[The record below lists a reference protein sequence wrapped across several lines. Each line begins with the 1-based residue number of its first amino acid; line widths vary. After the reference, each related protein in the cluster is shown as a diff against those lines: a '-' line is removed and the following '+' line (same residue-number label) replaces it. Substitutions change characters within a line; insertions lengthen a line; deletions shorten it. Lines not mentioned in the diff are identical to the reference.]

1 MKEFLANEREYDVG
15 WKKLESFICVFYLH
29 LMEAL
34 ESQDSLQWKK
44 AIDFE
49 FQTLQDNMI

>member
-1 MKEFLANEREYDVG
+1 MKENMMLDGKNQNPSY
-15 WKKLESFICVFYLH
+15 VFSIYIKNLH
-29 LMEAL
+29 SLMEAL